1 MVRVAG
7 FYNLARLLVRS
18 GINIKEGLDLAQDG
32 LNKFPD
38 NVSLLWVKGVA
49 MNKLGKHN
57 EALDIL
63 DEVNA
68 KYSGYL
74 RLLQNDILEAKEAVT

>member
-1 MVRVAG
+1 
-7 FYNLARLLVRS
+7 
-18 GINIKEGLDLAQDG
+18 
-32 LNKFPD
+32 
-38 NVSLLWVKGVA
+38 

-74 RLLQNDILEAKEAVT
+74 RSLQNDILEAKEAVTELK